1 MKFSTILFALRV
13 LKRYLFY
20 LRSEHWDRERIEKY
34 QDLQLKKLIK
44 HAGRHVPY
52 YRELFQKINL
62 DPEQFRGRE
71 DMHKIPLLA
80 KDVLRTRQKD
90 FIADNAARFGINWDS
105 TSGSTGTPLHL
116 IIDNSTKAHKLA
128 AVLRAYQWAG
138 YSPGKRTF
146 SIQSYTFA
154 DKQAIAKRYPLAN
167 LWRFNSKLLNRDT
180 ALEILRMVNDLQP
193 DIFIGYPF
201 SILMLSQFAAK
212 EGVAIKPVGTIITAG
227 ETLSK
232 QRRTLLEEAYNCDVH
247 DFFSHHEDVAVI
259 SECRHKTKHIYE
271 NFAYNEVID
280 EDSQN
285 LSGSDTGRLV
295 GTGFYNYAMPLIR
308 YDISDRVIIDTDNR
322 ICPCGCSFRIVEEIV
337 GRQNDFLETPDGRF
351 LGNVLEHAVD
361 NAVGVKLSQCVQD
374 AVDHIYVNMIVDDAF
389 SEESV
394 GNLEQ
399 GLRQRLGDEI
409 RIDFKVVDHLE
420 QTKSGKTPF
429 IMSKIGHTYI

>member
-1 MKFSTILFALRV
+1 MKLSTILFALKVFR
-13 LKRYLFY
+13 RYVFY
-20 LRSEHWDRERIEKY
+20 RRSENWDRSRIENY
-34 QDLQLKKLIK
+34 QDLQLRNLIK

-52 YRELFQKINL
+52 YRELFHKIKL
-62 DPEQFRGRE
+62 DPQQFRGRA
-71 DMHKIPLLA
+71 DMHKIPLLE
-80 KDVLRTRQKD
+80 KDILRSRQDD
-90 FIADNAARFGINWDS
+90 FIADNAAQFGINWDS

-154 DKQAIAKRYPLAN
+154 DPQAIAKHYSLAN
-167 LWRFNSKLLNRDT
+167 LWRFNSKLLNKET
-180 ALEILRMVNDLQP
+180 ALEIVHMINEIKPQV
-193 DIFIGYPF
+193 FIGYPF
-201 SILMLSQFAAK
+201 SILMLSQFARKAGLK
-212 EGVAIKPVGTIITAG
+212 INPVESIITAG

-232 QRRTLLEEAYNCDVH
+232 QRRTLLEEAYQCRVH

-259 SECRHKTKHIYE
+259 SECRNKVKHIFE
-271 NFAYNEVID
+271 NFAYNEVVD
-280 EDSQN
+280 DHSNDS
-285 LSGSDTGRLV
+285 SATGAGRLV

-308 YDISDRVIIDTDNR
+308 FNISDKVVFGSQEKTCD
-322 ICPCGCSFRIVEEIV
+322 CGCKFRIVDEII

-361 NAVGVKLSQCVQD
+361 NARGVKLSQCVQD
-374 AVDHIYVNMIVDDAF
+374 AVDHIYINLIVDETFTD
-389 SEESV
+389 ESIV
-394 GNLEQ
+394 NFEQ
-399 GLRQRLGDEI
+399 GLRLRLGNEI
-409 RIDFKVVDHLE
+409 KIDFRVVDHLE